1 LINALFFGGAFN
13 PPTIAHIQLA
23 KYAMEQINFDRV
35 IFCPTKSKYILN
47 TERKDFSFDEDT
59 RLKMLNDVSKNN
71 SFMIVSDIE
80 IKEKEQSRTY
90 FTLKKLKN
98 EGYNLKLLIGS
109 DWLNKLATDWM
120 YVEEIAKEFG
130 IVILKRNNDDV
141 EELFNTIP
149 LLIKI
154 KKYVIIINSPTNFKF
169 ISSNNIRTLLK
180 DYDLNIDKI
189 NADLPPELHNL
200 KKYIK
205 GDSYEK

>member
-1 LINALFFGGAFN
+1 
-13 PPTIAHIQLA
+13 
-23 KYAMEQINFDRV
+23 
-35 IFCPTKSKYILN
+35 
-47 TERKDFSFDEDT
+47 
-59 RLKMLNDVSKNN
+59 
-71 SFMIVSDIE
+71 
-80 IKEKEQSRTY
+80 
-90 FTLKKLKN
+90 
-98 EGYNLKLLIGS
+98 
-109 DWLNKLATDWM
+109 M

-154 KKYVIIINSPTNFKF
+154 KKYVIIINSPTDFKF

-180 DYDLNIDKI
+180 DYDLNINKI

-200 KKYIK
+200 EKYIK